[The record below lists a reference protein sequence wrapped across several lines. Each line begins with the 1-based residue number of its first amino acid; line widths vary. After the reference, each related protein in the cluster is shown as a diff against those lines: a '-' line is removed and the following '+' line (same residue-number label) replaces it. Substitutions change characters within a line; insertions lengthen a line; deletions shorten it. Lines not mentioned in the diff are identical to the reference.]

1 MVSEEK
7 ITKKLTKKLGR
18 EPTADEVA
26 KKMKKMLKKAAK
38 KAEAASPAK
47 TEKKRKA
54 EEAHPSKEAKKPK
67 TDAESWR
74 AAQRVAVTPA
84 AASAKYAPATTWAS
98 ARSMVDGELVA
109 LCEAKGWPG
118 PTPIQ
123 AQCWPILC
131 DDRDV
136 VAVAETGSGKT
147 LGFGMPALSKFKKAL
162 AGRGKRQPAMLVLAP
177 TRELANQSFEVLQ
190 EFCGKVGATAAVA
203 YGGVPKHEQKKDI
216 AKCAALVATPGR
228 LNDFIQEGSVDLSK
242 VSFFCLDEAD
252 RMLDMGFVQEVKK
265 IAAACAN
272 PAKLTAMFSA
282 TWPTE
287 VQNIASEFLKPDFV
301 RVNVGAERGADEGPE
316 ANKRIDQSVIVTEER
331 SRDGRLLE
339 ILKQR
344 YQAGT
349 SASYATARLIVFGLY
364 KKECARLET
373 FLNGKK
379 WKCVAIHGDMSQAA
393 RNQAFEDFKS
403 GAVPLLVATDVAAR
417 GLDIPNVELV
427 VNFSFPLTIE
437 DYVHRIGRTGRAGK
451 TGTAIT
457 LFHGEGHEKAL
468 AGALQ
473 NVLRGAD
480 MPVPKELLKFG
491 STVKKKQDKNYG
503 AFGPKRGMEGKTA
516 TKITF
521 D

>member
-54 EEAHPSKEAKKPK
+54 EEAHPSKDTKKPK

-84 AASAKYAPATTWAS
+84 AASAN
-98 ARSMVDGELVA
+98 AR
-109 LCEAKGWPG
+109 
-118 PTPIQ
+118 Q
-123 AQCWPILC
+123 
-131 DDRDV
+131 RR
-136 VAVAETGSGKT
+136 
-147 LGFGMPALSKFKKAL
+147 
-162 AGRGKRQPAMLVLAP
+162 RGVRAP

-203 YGGVPKHEQKKDI
+203 YGGVPRHEQKREI

-272 PAKLTAMFSA
+272 PEKLTAMFSA

-301 RVNVGAERGADEGPE
+301 RVNVGAERAGRGP

-344 YQAGT
+344 YQSGT

-373 FLNGKK
+373 FLNSKK

-437 DYVHRIGRTGRAGK
+437 DYA
-451 TGTAIT
+451 
-457 LFHGEGHEKAL
+457 

-491 STVKKKQDKNYG
+491 STVKKKQDKNCG

>member
-1 MVSEEK
+1 
-7 ITKKLTKKLGR
+7 
-18 EPTADEVA
+18 
-26 KKMKKMLKKAAK
+26 
-38 KAEAASPAK
+38 
-47 TEKKRKA
+47 
-54 EEAHPSKEAKKPK
+54 
-67 TDAESWR
+67 
-74 AAQRVAVTPA
+74 
-84 AASAKYAPATTWAS
+84 
-98 ARSMVDGELVA
+98 MVDAELVA

-147 LGFGMPALSKFKKAL
+147 LGFGMPALSKFKQAL

-203 YGGVPKHEQKKDI
+203 YGGVPKHEQKREI

-272 PAKLTAMFSA
+272 PEKLTAMFSA

-301 RVNVGAERGADEGPE
+301 RVN
-316 ANKRIDQSVIVTEER
+316 R

-344 YQAGT
+344 YQSGT

-373 FLNGKK
+373 F
-379 WKCVAIHGDMSQAA
+379 SST
-393 RNQAFEDFKS
+393 RKS
-403 GAVPLLVATDVAAR
+403 GT
-417 GLDIPNVELV
+417 
-427 VNFSFPLTIE
+427 S
-437 DYVHRIGRTGRAGK
+437 
-451 TGTAIT
+451 
-457 LFHGEGHEKAL
+457 
-468 AGALQ
+468 
-473 NVLRGAD
+473 
-480 MPVPKELLKFG
+480 FG

>member
-54 EEAHPSKEAKKPK
+54 EEAHPSKDTKKPK
-67 TDAESWR
+67 TDADASDGVGVSGRWS
-74 AAQRVAVTPA
+74 TPI
-84 AASAKYAPATTWAS
+84 SS
-98 ARSMVDGELVA
+98 

-147 LGFGMPALSKFKKAL
+147 LGFGMPALSKFKQAL

-203 YGGVPKHEQKKDI
+203 YGGVPRHEQKREI

-272 PAKLTAMFSA
+272 PEKLTAMFSA

-301 RVNVGAERGADEGPE
+301 RVNVGAAGGRGQ

-344 YQAGT
+344 YQSGT

-373 FLNGKK
+373 FLNSKK

-457 LFHGEGHEKAL
+457 LFHGEGHERPAPARCM
-468 AGALQ
+468 AGCTC
-473 NVLRGAD
+473 
-480 MPVPKELLKFG
+480 P
-491 STVKKKQDKNYG
+491 
-503 AFGPKRGMEGKTA
+503 GPRRSA
-516 TKITF
+516 PR
-521 D
+521 